1 MKFLKKNWPTVLA
14 QLFLVILIISLF
26 GCTPNNG
33 SAVGSTAG
41 AAPGTP
47 PTGVVTPAQFIINT
61 VWYFLMGFFIYWY
74 LVIRPDLQN
83 SQSRKKFVEELKK
96 NDEAV
101 TSGGIYGRV
110 FAVKPDSIT
119 LEIAPNVRIRVHP
132 DNIVPPSSLRKT
144 PAAADVPEISEAKK

>member
-1 MKFLKKNWPTVLA
+1 MKFLKRNWPTIAV
-14 QLFLVILIISLF
+14 QLGLVILVTSFF
-26 GCTPNNG
+26 GCTPGG
-33 SAVGSTAG
+33 SPIAG
-41 AAPGTP
+41 ATPSAP

-61 VWYFLMGFFIYWY
+61 VWYFLMGFFVYWY
-74 LVIRPDLQN
+74 LVIRPDLQKN
-83 SQSRKKFVEELKK
+83 ESRKKFVEELKK

-144 PAAADVPEISEAKK
+144 PSAGDVPEISEAKK

>member
-1 MKFLKKNWPTVLA
+1 MKFLKKSWPTVSV
-14 QLFLVILIISLF
+14 QLLLVIFFISLL
-26 GCTPNNG
+26 GCTPTSGSAAG
-33 SAVGSTAG
+33 SAVGT
-41 AAPGTP
+41 APGTP
-47 PTGVVTPAQFIINT
+47 PTGAVTPAQFIINT
-61 VWYFLMGFFIYWY
+61 VWYFLMGFFVYWY
-74 LVIRPDLQN
+74 LVIRPELQKN
-83 SQSRKKFVEELKK
+83 ENRKKFVEELKK

-144 PAAADVPEISEAKK
+144 PSAGDVAEISEAKK